1 MSSRSIMGFDYGT
14 KSIGVA
20 IGQELTGSA
29 RPLRSLKAND
39 GIPNWE
45 EIEKLIKEWQ
55 PDLLI
60 VGLPLNMDGTD
71 QEITVRARKFGN
83 RLHGRFGK
91 PVEFKTS
98 TKAWRNALKRAGIEN
113 FRWHDLRHTWASWH
127 AQGGTPMHVLQ
138 KLGGWQTPAMVQ
150 RYAHLGMDDLK
161 RYAEQVRIQ
170 QPAAGYDLATLEK
183 QRAAEATLC
192 P

>member
-39 GIPNWE
+39 GIPNWD

-83 RLHGRFGK
+83 RLHGRFGIQIDLHDERLSTVSAHAALRDAGRSQRSSRRIVDQVAAVVLLQQAVDVEK
-91 PVEFKTS
+91 STGNPTGALLPESQEPV
-98 TKAWRNALKRAGIEN
+98 
-113 FRWHDLRHTWASWH
+113 
-127 AQGGTPMHVLQ
+127 
-138 KLGGWQTPAMVQ
+138 
-150 RYAHLGMDDLK
+150 
-161 RYAEQVRIQ
+161 
-170 QPAAGYDLATLEK
+170 
-183 QRAAEATLC
+183 
-192 P
+192 